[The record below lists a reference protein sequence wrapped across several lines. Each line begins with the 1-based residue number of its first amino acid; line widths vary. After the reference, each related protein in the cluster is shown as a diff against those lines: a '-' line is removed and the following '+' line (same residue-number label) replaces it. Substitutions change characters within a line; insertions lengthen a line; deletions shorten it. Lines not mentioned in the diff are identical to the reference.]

1 MSAQPKQQNE
11 VYQRIT
17 RNLRVLS
24 AMLVFGGIYI
34 GWLSY
39 IGSISGSNRL
49 DGTLGILLG
58 LFIGSQPA
66 ANMLDILLFMKADTR
81 ESLITTNSGR
91 LWLFMNLLTIFA
103 AWAVVFIGALRFVSV
118 SS

>member
-1 MSAQPKQQNE
+1 MSAQPKQRNE

-17 RNLRVLS
+17 HNMQILG
-24 AMLVFGGIYI
+24 AMLVFGAIYI

-39 IGSISGSNRL
+39 VGAISSSNRL

-81 ESLITTNSGR
+81 ESLISTNTGR
-91 LWLFMNLLTIFA
+91 FWLFMNLLTIFA
-103 AWAVVFIGALRFVSV
+103 AWAVVFTGALRFVSV
-118 SS
+118 SN

>member
-1 MSAQPKQQNE
+1 MLAQPKKKSE
-11 VYQRIT
+11 VYERIT
-17 RNLRVLS
+17 RNMQVLG
-24 AMLVFGGIYI
+24 AMLVLGGIYI

-39 IGSISGSNRL
+39 VGSISGSDRL

-81 ESLITTNSGR
+81 ESLITTHAGR
-91 LWLFMNLLTIFA
+91 FWLFMNLLTIFA
-103 AWAVVFIGALRFVSV
+103 AWAVVFTGALRFVSV
-118 SS
+118 ST

>member
-1 MSAQPKQQNE
+1 MLAQPKKKSE
-11 VYQRIT
+11 IYQRIT
-17 RNLRVLS
+17 RNMQVLG
-24 AMLVFGGIYI
+24 AMLLFGGIYI

-39 IGSISGSNRL
+39 IGTISGSNRL

-91 LWLFMNLLTIFA
+91 FWLLMNLLTVFA
-103 AWAVVFIGALRFVSV
+103 AWGVVFIGALRFVSV
-118 SS
+118 SN